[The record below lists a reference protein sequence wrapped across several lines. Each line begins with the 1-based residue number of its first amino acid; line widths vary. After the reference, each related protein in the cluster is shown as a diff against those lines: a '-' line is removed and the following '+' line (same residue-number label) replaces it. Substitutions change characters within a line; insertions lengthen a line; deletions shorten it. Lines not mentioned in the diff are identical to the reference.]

1 MYVMYAMYVMYVI
14 CMYVCLSVCLYVC
27 MYVCMHACVCSHF
40 GSSRGAL
47 RAMPGASGGPP
58 PLSRPSAGTM
68 SGQAAQKKQE
78 DAVAEEAGG
87 EDAVAQKKQEDAM
100 SAKPPAPT
108 TVDYICGNCG
118 LGVKMKLQDA
128 VRCRECGYRVLF
140 KKRAQKPMQY
150 HAV

>member
-1 MYVMYAMYVMYVI
+1 
-14 CMYVCLSVCLYVC
+14 
-27 MYVCMHACVCSHF
+27 MHASVAILAQAGVLSARC
-40 GSSRGAL
+40 R
-47 RAMPGASGGPP
+47 GASGGPR

-108 TVDYICGNCG
+108 TVDYICGNCR
-118 LGVKMKLQDA
+118 LDVERKPQDA
-128 VRCRECGYRVLF
+128 VRCRECGYSILF
-140 KKRAQKPMQY
+140 KKRAQKPLQY
-150 HAV
+150 QAV